1 MFSIRSLF
9 IFLISYLIAIFNF
22 NSPVFAS
29 TFPKNLAE
37 YTPQI
42 AFTFVNKQLKT
53 ILNLCLQDSM
63 CNLSPEENFLIA
75 SIQSSQEKE
84 NKLNAEL
91 IRFDSSKNNP
101 NLFFKDGNT
110 RIAVTGDHV
119 GDSIFINLDLAYQN
133 DKYGSVHPLSLDQI
147 IAVLIHELGHHQGIK
162 NHSSLDQLGLK
173 IGNYFLTKMQW
184 TAINGPEGLNQDPD
198 TRPLQIFLANIN
210 FPFTTATKIG
220 LQNLIWIFDEYKI
233 TDISDEIGKLTQCEN
248 KTDNSSPQNIR
259 LLNWEATSWRFGDS
273 TNSLQCP
280 SQTEKSKQYVGMDFY
295 TLWANLQ
302 QFCQNNYKEFN
313 VRMEL
318 GFHWNCSNQ
327 KLAGKKNNSLYF
339 FERIQNFIWL
349 P

>member
-9 IFLISYLIAIFNF
+9 IFLISYLIALFNF

-53 ILNLCLQDSM
+53 ILNLCLQDNL
-63 CNLSPEENFLIA
+63 CNLSPEEKVLIA

-133 DKYGSVHPLSLDQI
+133 DKYGSAHPISLDQI

-173 IGNYFLTKMQW
+173 VGNYFLAKIQW
-184 TAINGPEGLNQDPD
+184 TAVNGPEGLNQDPD
-198 TRPLQIFLANIN
+198 TRPLQIFLTNIN
-210 FPFTTATKIG
+210 FPFTTETKIG

-233 TDISDEIGKLTQCEN
+233 TDISDEISDMVQCGN
-248 KTDNSSPQNIR
+248 KNDNSLQSTR
-259 LLNWEATSWRFGDS
+259 LLNWEAISWRFGKSKD
-273 TNSLQCP
+273 SLQCP
-280 SQTEKSKQYVGMDFY
+280 SDPEKSKQYVGMDFY
-295 TLWANLQ
+295 TVSATLQ
-302 QFCQNNYKEFN
+302 QFCQNNYAEFN

-318 GFHWNCSNQ
+318 GFRWSCPNQ
-327 KLAGKKNNSLYF
+327 QFAGTKNRSLYF
-339 FERIQNFIWL
+339 FERIQNL
-349 P
+349 LLSH